1 METIFVLIVLRGIIT
16 PKTKF
21 DSMKKYNLIN
31 LSKINNLSQKDI
43 VRYYKDYINPGIAT
57 FLKILG
63 FDKYKIIQSEGM
75 YLYTECGRKIMDFLG
90 GMSVLNHGHNHP
102 RILKAR
108 REFNEGKRLEICKA
122 FLSQYQSVLA
132 KNLAEI
138 FPGDLKYSFF
148 CNSGAEANEGALKIA
163 LLYQRAYKKDKIV
176 YTDLGYH
183 GKTFATMSVSGSISK
198 PYSELFKKIDGC
210 IEVPFGDIQA
220 FRKLIEERKNN
231 DIAAII
237 LEAVKADLALMP
249 PQGYLEELYSLCK
262 KNNIIMIVDE
272 VYTGFGRTGKMFA
285 FEHGNI
291 VPDIVTFSKSLGGGK
306 ASIAGY
312 IVKPYIFQKAYGSL
326 GTCTIH
332 TTTFG
337 GLGEECATAIEA
349 LNIIIDEGLVENARV
364 QGEYLLERMRYL
376 KSKYPQY
383 IKNVQCI
390 GLLGVFEFRNS
401 CEIFG
406 AKFLSKITHVNE
418 WLIGLF
424 PAVVASELFKKHNIL
439 IYTGGKEDYL
449 PVNPSLI
456 VKREEIDIFIKA
468 VDDVLSRNVFNLAM
482 RLATNI
488 L

>member
-1 METIFVLIVLRGIIT
+1 MR
-16 PKTKF
+16 
-21 DSMKKYNLIN
+21 KYNLIN
-31 LSKINNLSQKDI
+31 LSEVNNLSQKDI
-43 VRYYKDYINPGIAT
+43 VKYYKEYINPGIAT

-63 FDKYKIIQSEGM
+63 FDKYKIIQAEGM
-75 YLYTECGRKIMDFLG
+75 YLYTACGRKIMDFLG
-90 GMSVLNHGHNHP
+90 GMSVLGHGHNHP
-102 RILKAR
+102 RILQVR
-108 REFNEGKRLEICKA
+108 RKFNENKELEICKA
-122 FLSQYQSVLA
+122 FISQYQSVLA

-163 LLYQRAYKKDKIV
+163 LLYQRAHKKDKII

-183 GKTFATMSVSGSISK
+183 GKTFATMSVSGPISK

-210 IEVPFGDIQA
+210 IEVPFGDIPA

-231 DIAAII
+231 DIAVII

-249 PQGYLEELYSLCK
+249 PGGYLEELYSLCK

-272 VYTGFGRTGKMFA
+272 VFTGFGRTGKMFA

-291 VPDIVTFSKSLGGGK
+291 IPDIVTFSKSLGGGK

-312 IVKPYIFQKAYGSL
+312 IVKPHIFQKAYGSL

-349 LNIIIDEGLVENARV
+349 LNIVNDEGLVENAKV
-364 QGEYLLERMRYL
+364 QGEYLLSRMRYL

-383 IKNVQCI
+383 IKDVRCI
-390 GLLGVFEFRNS
+390 GLLGVFELRS
-401 CEIFG
+401 SHEIFG
-406 AKFLSKITHVNE
+406 AGFLSKISRIDE
-418 WLIGLF
+418 WLVGLF
-424 PAVVASELFKKHNIL
+424 SAVVASELLKRHNIL
-439 IYTGGKEDYL
+439 IYAGGREDYL

-456 VKREEIDIFIKA
+456 VKREEIELFVKA
-468 VDDVLSRNVFNLAM
+468 VDDVLSRNVLGLAVK
-482 RLATNI
+482 LAANI